1 MVKKDAKPLKWV
13 KQRAVTLQKRRAMQA
28 AVEEGFEPLQQGLYA
43 EYQTELYVP
52 PPIEN
57 VSHT

>member
-1 MVKKDAKPLKWV
+1 
-13 KQRAVTLQKRRAMQA
+13 MQA